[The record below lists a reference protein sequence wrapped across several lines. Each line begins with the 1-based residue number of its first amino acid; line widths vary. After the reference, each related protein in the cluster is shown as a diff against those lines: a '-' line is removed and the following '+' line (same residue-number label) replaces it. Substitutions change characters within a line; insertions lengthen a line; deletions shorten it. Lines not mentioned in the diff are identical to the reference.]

1 MSALLGCVDPG
12 DGVRADFEPV
22 QVFGKQFRKCR
33 AALTVLGGR
42 RFEKLPSRIGKKV
55 IPEFLRGI
63 AEVVGNDGEQ
73 LGDHLLQYDGPG
85 EDGIHDV
92 LVRGHDDSPV
102 DPFAVYQDTA
112 QPPPFTRTT
121 LTASVLPA
129 RMPNPAA
136 PGRPFRRRRRNEA
149 KPGMR
154 SSVI

>member
-102 DPFAVYQDTA
+102 DPFAVYQDPA
-112 QPPPFTRTT
+112 QPQR
-121 LTASVLPA
+121 
-129 RMPNPAA
+129 PAA
-136 PGRPFRRRRRNEA
+136 LHPNDVDRVGPAGPDAEPRGAGPALSQEA
-149 KPGMR
+149 AE
-154 SSVI
+154 